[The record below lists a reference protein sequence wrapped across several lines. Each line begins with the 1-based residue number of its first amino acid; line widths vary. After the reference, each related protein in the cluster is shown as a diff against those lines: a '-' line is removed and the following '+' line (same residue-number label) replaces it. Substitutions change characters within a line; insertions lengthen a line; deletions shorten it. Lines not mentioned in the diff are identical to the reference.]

1 MKRVI
6 SILLISVML
15 HSVVYAQQ
23 SKNSQVEFYKGS
35 YDNFLRKAQQLSK
48 PVLIEF
54 WASWC
59 GPCKKMEAETYS
71 DANLADFV
79 NKNFL
84 VYRIDIDSNE
94 GMEIVEKFGIKVFPT
109 VLVADYRGKEIAQLS
124 GFYSAKY
131 FENSLEKLNDEHF
144 LYHDNEYKD
153 YASN

>member
-6 SILLISVML
+6 SILLMSVML

-35 YDNFLRKAQQLSK
+35 YDNFLRKAQQLRK

-109 VLVADYRGKEIAQLS
+109 VLVADYRR
-124 GFYSAKY
+124 
-131 FENSLEKLNDEHF
+131 
-144 LYHDNEYKD
+144 
-153 YASN
+153 